1 MNNENKNTGALAI
14 ALVLCL
20 IVLVILVICVYEK
33 FTSSTPTVTPD
44 DPDDKQYVTISNLTG
59 MNLTDAKAMLDDA
72 EIIYEV
78 VHTDSELYNKVLNVE
93 YTGKTEGENLLIP
106 LKEKVSEQ
114 IYSKDKTLKTDLRI
128 ATLGNDAGIIGAAAF
143 ANDR

>member
-1 MNNENKNTGALAI
+1 MHEMCENDINRVGGKTAFAAMKKGDKAGA
-14 ALVLCL
+14 
-20 IVLVILVICVYEK
+20 
-33 FTSSTPTVTPD
+33 
-44 DPDDKQYVTISNLTG
+44 
-59 MNLTDAKAMLDDA
+59 
-72 EIIYEV
+72 EV
-78 VHTDSELYNKVLNVE
+78 VDAYISYLACGVANLINIFQPEVFTIGGGVS
-93 YTGKTEGENLLIP
+93 GEGDNLLVP